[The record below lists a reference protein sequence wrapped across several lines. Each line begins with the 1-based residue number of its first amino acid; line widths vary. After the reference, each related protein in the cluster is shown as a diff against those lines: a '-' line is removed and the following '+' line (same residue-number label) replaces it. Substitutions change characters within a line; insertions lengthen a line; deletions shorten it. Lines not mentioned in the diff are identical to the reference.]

1 MGGGG
6 GLTEDVSTGKWL
18 ATAFVRVM
26 DNFIVQ
32 TTVEMRNDRRNFNW
46 NLNSYKYVLEKNQGS
61 MGFRPG
67 ADAL

>member
-1 MGGGG
+1 
-6 GLTEDVSTGKWL
+6 
-18 ATAFVRVM
+18 M